1 MMNEQA
7 NTMYSDDELLS
18 AFIDGELST
27 ADAAELSERLAQ
39 EPALLQRLEALRS
52 SDDATRAVYAS
63 LDEQPLPQ
71 AVLDLLKD
79 EGSAAASETNNVIA
93 FPPRGWR
100 RFAQVP
106 VAIAASVA
114 LVAGLLV
121 SRVIEDT
128 PDGADAAAA
137 LYAQT
142 IPEDSDVHRM
152 LENNVSAEDVAFP
165 DGSAGRVILSFT
177 DMNGDW
183 CRQLAINSAAST
195 VDALAC
201 RRSGHWHTEAVSFGP
216 ASNGT
221 YQQASGSQSA
231 AMTAVIDRLIG
242 EQAVLDKQQERQ
254 KIADNWQ

>member
-1 MMNEQA
+1 MNEQA
-7 NTMYSDDELLS
+7 STMHSDDELLS

-27 ADAAELSERLAQ
+27 AAADELSERLTL

-63 LDEQPLPQ
+63 LDEQPMPQ
-71 AVLDLLKD
+71 AVLDLLD
-79 EGSAAASETNNVIA
+79 VADSRAVGETNNVVA
-93 FPPRGWR
+93 FPARGWR

-114 LVAGLLV
+114 LVAGILV
-121 SRVIEDT
+121 SQVLDDT
-128 PDGADAAAA
+128 PEGANAAAA

-142 IPEDSDVHRM
+142 IPQDSDVHRL
-152 LENNVSAEDVAFP
+152 LENNLSAEDVSFP

-177 DMNGDW
+177 DVNGDW
-183 CRQLAINSAAST
+183 CRQLAINSVAAT

-201 RRSGHWHTEAVSFGP
+201 RRSGDWHTEAVSFGP
-216 ASNGT
+216 ASDGT

-231 AMTAVIDRLIG
+231 AMSAVIDRLIG
-242 EQAVLDKQQERQ
+242 DQAVLDKQQEQQ
-254 KIADNWQ
+254 KIADKWQ